1 MMQTSL
7 ASPRMQFIHNATL
20 QAFVCHPCPTTGCSI
35 MSSMSDPA
43 LAPCERPLTDHE
55 RELVEWLIEHGTY
68 GDKPTLHAQIPHL
81 SVRERC
87 TCGCPT
93 VYFAFDGKPVPT
105 KGERLVSD
113 HLAIVDG
120 MEVGIMLFETNG
132 DLSSLEVYSCAGSDQ
147 PFGLPDTT
155 SIRPLPS

>member
-1 MMQTSL
+1 MEFTDNRFCRH
-7 ASPRMQFIHNATL
+7 AHRRPR
-20 QAFVCHPCPTTGCSI
+20 PTTVCAI

-43 LAPCERPLTDHE
+43 LARCERPLTDHE
-55 RELVEWLIEHGTY
+55 RELVAWLIEHGTY
-68 GDKPTLHAQIPHL
+68 GDRPTLHAQIPRL

-93 VYFAFDGKPVPT
+93 VYFALDGKPVPR

-113 HLAIVDG
+113 HLATVDG
-120 MEVGIMLFETNG
+120 MEVGIMLFETTG
-132 DLSSLEVYSCAGSDQ
+132 DLSSLEVYSCPGSDQ

-155 SIRPLPS
+155 SIRSLPS

>member
-1 MMQTSL
+1 ML
-7 ASPRMQFIHNATL
+7 IVIPA
-20 QAFVCHPCPTTGCSI
+20 VTGCAI

-43 LAPCERPLTDHE
+43 LASCERLLTDYE
-55 RELVEWLIEHGTY
+55 RELVAWLIEHGTY
-68 GDKPTLHAQIPHL
+68 GDKPALQAQILRL

-93 VYFAFDGKPVPT
+93 VYFALDGKPVRR

-113 HLAIVDG
+113 YLGTVDG

-132 DLSSLEVYSCAGSDQ
+132 DLSSLEVYSCPGTDQ
-147 PFGLPDTT
+147 PFGLPGTA
-155 SIRPLPS
+155 SIRPLPPP

>member
-1 MMQTSL
+1 
-7 ASPRMQFIHNATL
+7 
-20 QAFVCHPCPTTGCSI
+20 

-43 LAPCERPLTDHE
+43 LARCERPLTDHE
-55 RELVEWLIEHGTY
+55 RELVAWLIEHGTY
-68 GDKPTLHAQIPHL
+68 GDRPTLHAQIPRL

-93 VYFAFDGKPVPT
+93 VYFALDGKPVPR

-113 HLAIVDG
+113 HLATVDG
-120 MEVGIMLFETNG
+120 MEVGIMLFETTD
-132 DLSSLEVYSCAGSDQ
+132 DLSSLEVYSCPGSDQ

-155 SIRPLPS
+155 SIRSLPS